1 FWSCSSILR
10 ARLLS
15 CPESPCAWSGGAA
28 ATPNA
33 RRRAEASS
41 GVRSARRRAARG
53 VVLVRVS
60 IVKASGVCVR
70 GRSNAGRAG
79 GGRRRRRTREEG
91 RRRAA
96 ASAARGAGRPAAWSS
111 CACPSSRRPVCA
123 LLVARTRGERNGAG
137 GVGLDQPAPTAP
149 LTYHGTGTLVSQG
162 FFAGAR
168 ARALLAVGRFLEP
181 VGQQAPVVVLEAE
194 APVPGFGRGL
204 VVFDLEVERAHAE
217 LAAGVFRQRDGL
229 AGEAVTAQAGCD
241 VELVDERVAAVVLE
255 AVAEREDD
263 VAGSGAVVVEEQPD
277 PSEGGLAEDAGE
289 RVAGAFRDEG
299 VAVLGVVR
307 LHERQDRVEVRGAR
321 EAEGGHRAPQ
331 RGPAS
336 ATRRSLR
343 STSSSADQVSS

>member
-1 FWSCSSILR
+1 
-10 ARLLS
+10 
-15 CPESPCAWSGGAA
+15 
-28 ATPNA
+28 
-33 RRRAEASS
+33 
-41 GVRSARRRAARG
+41 V
-53 VVLVRVS
+53 
-60 IVKASGVCVR
+60 
-70 GRSNAGRAG
+70 
-79 GGRRRRRTREEG
+79 
-91 RRRAA
+91 
-96 ASAARGAGRPAAWSS
+96 
-111 CACPSSRRPVCA
+111 
-123 LLVARTRGERNGAG
+123 
-137 GVGLDQPAPTAP
+137 P
-149 LTYHGTGTLVSQG
+149 LTYHGTGTLVSQD

-343 STSSSADQVSS
+343 STSSSADQVSSTAQTSTSTKPMGSATSRTCAFSAPPAPPPPSPSPAPRAAPAGRSSAAAR